1 MFNVMILGLIVFL
14 VGAFFLQGLRKI
26 PAIPPH
32 KGLPTRWGKKVEKEP
47 YKEGWGFYP
56 GFPQFIGFIPINVE
70 TVATTVPCEKVRTPD
85 LAESKVP
92 VELALRP
99 DPDNLIKYIDNSQM
113 KGVLKQLG
121 GEIQER
127 VREWAMGKEE
137 GPANWVE
144 LNASHLEATAIL
156 LRKIVGMGEEIKNLP
171 DSAQC
176 VPTWI
181 WLRYFTEPRP
191 TKFFKNEEP
200 WSGKEEDGGDWERVT
215 KILRQIEADHG
226 ELEVT
231 RLREAVEARK
241 IIIRK
246 LRNGEGLVKLRGLG
260 VILTRLNIGD
270 INALG
275 KVGELAESQAK
286 EEQERRAEETETT
299 NLMARMKQLMTEPG
313 SGGPGLTREQ
323 ALEQIQLVQ
332 GKASK
337 TIDAKTITLDPVT
350 ATLVAKILERK

>member
-1 MFNVMILGLIVFL
+1 
-14 VGAFFLQGLRKI
+14 
-26 PAIPPH
+26 
-32 KGLPTRWGKKVEKEP
+32 
-47 YKEGWGFYP
+47 
-56 GFPQFIGFIPINVE
+56 
-70 TVATTVPCEKVRTPD
+70 
-85 LAESKVP
+85 
-92 VELALRP
+92 
-99 DPDNLIKYIDNSQM
+99 M
-113 KGVLKQLG
+113 KGILKQLG

-191 TKFFKNEEP
+191 TKFFENELP
-200 WSGKEEDGGDWERVT
+200 WSGGKEGKWEPVT
-215 KILRQIEADHG
+215 KILKQIEADHG
-226 ELEVT
+226 EPEVT
-231 RLREAVEARK
+231 KLREAVKARK
-241 IIIRK
+241 AIIRE
-246 LRNGEGLVKLRGLG
+246 LRSGEGEVRLHGLG

-270 INALG
+270 INVLG

-286 EEQERRAEETETT
+286 EEQERRAEETETI
-299 NLMARMKQLMTEPG
+299 NLMARMKQLMTEPPN
-313 SGGPGLTREQ
+313 GPGLTREQ

-350 ATLVAKILERK
+350 ATLVAKIMERK